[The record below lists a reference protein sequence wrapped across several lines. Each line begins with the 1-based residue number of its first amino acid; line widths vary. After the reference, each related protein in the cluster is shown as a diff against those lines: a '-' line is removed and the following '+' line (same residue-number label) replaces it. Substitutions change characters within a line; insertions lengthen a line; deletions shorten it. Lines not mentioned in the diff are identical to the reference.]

1 MLDER
6 FTQPYAPFWNADEN
20 TLIFCDCVTGNIY
33 RYVWNEQSLK
43 TGYIE
48 DNIATTFIVPL
59 EGSNNEYAISDVL
72 KVDVIQWNGEDNS
85 NATVVRESFEAD
97 DEAY

>member
-33 RYVWNEQSLK
+33 RYT